1 MDFGDF
7 ADIEMEDMST
17 PISGG
22 GGSSPFGEFDSDD
35 PFQFTGMDSNMS
47 DLGLPFSTSTL
58 PPLEGIHNF
67 TEPAALVSTAAP
79 TWVPTSEVKIGSQSP
94 RATYLL
100 CIFIFTILF
109 LMAVA
114 LVAIGVILLVKL
126 FQIKHDVN
134 HLQVEIVQPVNAPP
148 IIPPRQIIH

>member
-7 ADIEMEDMST
+7 AEIEMEDMSI
-17 PISGG
+17 PSGG
-22 GGSSPFGEFDSDD
+22 SIPFGDFDSDD
-35 PFQFTGMDSNMS
+35 PFQFTGMEANSLS
-47 DLGLPFSTSTL
+47 ELGVPFSSNVL
-58 PPLEGIHNF
+58 PPLEGIHNYA
-67 TEPAALVSTAAP
+67 EPTIVSTAAP

-109 LMAVA
+109 IMAVG
-114 LVAIGVILLVKL
+114 LVAIGIILLVKL

-148 IIPPRQIIH
+148 IIPPRQIVH